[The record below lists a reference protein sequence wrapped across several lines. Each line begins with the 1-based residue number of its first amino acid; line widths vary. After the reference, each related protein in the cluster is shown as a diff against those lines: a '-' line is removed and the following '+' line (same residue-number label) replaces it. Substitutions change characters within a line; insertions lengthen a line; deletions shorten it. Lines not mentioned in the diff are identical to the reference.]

1 LPRDIT
7 PFIKLI
13 TLLKKRS
20 DEVVEMAPGV
30 RNPVLQYSNIP
41 ILQVYIMNSLTLDY
55 LKQLSFTAKQAS
67 TLQKIGEYRGKQSLF
82 SRQTPEILNSLKHI
96 AVIQSSESSNRIE
109 GVTAPHERVEALVK
123 NADTPHN
130 RPEQEIAG
138 YRDVL
143 GLLHEK
149 ARYLDFSAT
158 TILDMH
164 SKMCRYMPEGGG
176 KWKKRDNEIL
186 ELNSDGSFKRVRFNP
201 TPASETPKAIDTMV
215 DNYHEAIDSYQ
226 AEPLVII
233 PLTVLDFLCI
243 HPFTDGN
250 GRMARLITL
259 QLLYHFDYQVGRYIS
274 LERIFEESKETYY
287 ETLEKSSKNWHDGK
301 HNSFPWITYFW
312 GVLLRAYSEF
322 EERVGEI
329 RKGKGSKTEQIIK
342 AVEQKLGPFSISDIQ
357 KDCPLTSR
365 DMIRLVLRQLRDD
378 GKIEAKGKGRGAKW
392 KKITIPL

>member
-1 LPRDIT
+1 
-7 PFIKLI
+7 
-13 TLLKKRS
+13 
-20 DEVVEMAPGV
+20 
-30 RNPVLQYSNIP
+30 
-41 ILQVYIMNSLTLDY
+41 MNSLTLDY
-55 LKQLSFTAKQAS
+55 LKKISFSAREAS
-67 TLQKIGEYRGKQSLF
+67 TLQKIGEYRGKQALF
-82 SRQTPEILNSLKHI
+82 SQQTPEILNSLKHI

-123 NADTPHN
+123 NADTPQN

-143 GLLHEK
+143 GLLHESAK
-149 ARYLDFSAT
+149 YLDFSAT

-186 ELNSDGSFKRVRFNP
+186 ELNPDGSFKRVRFSP
-201 TPASETPKAIDTMV
+201 TPASKTPKAIDAMV
-215 DNYHEAIDSYQ
+215 DNYHEAIENYQ

-274 LERIFEESKETYY
+274 LERIFEESKKTYY
-287 ETLEKSSKNWHDGK
+287 ETLEKSSKNWRDGK
-301 HNSFPWITYFW
+301 HNSFPWINYFW
-312 GVLLRAYSEF
+312 GVLLRAYNEF

-342 AVEQKLGPFSISDIQ
+342 AVEKKLGPFSISDIQ
-357 KDCPLTSR
+357 NDCPLTSR

-378 GKIEAKGKGRGAKW
+378 GKIVSKGKGRGAKW
-392 KKITIPL
+392 EKV